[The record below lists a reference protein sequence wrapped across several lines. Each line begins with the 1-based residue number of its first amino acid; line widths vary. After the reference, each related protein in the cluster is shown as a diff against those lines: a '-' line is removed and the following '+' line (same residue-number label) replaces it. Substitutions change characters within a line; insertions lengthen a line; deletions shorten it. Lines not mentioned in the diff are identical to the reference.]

1 MRKTTNNLKTMM
13 SMQISINEQSEI
25 FNALKEINLFST
37 ISRKTQLHIRS
48 ILTAALSKGYR
59 GKTVDF
65 AQYSHCHRTSL
76 AYFLSK
82 GDWDSDHVESVIHET
97 VVERIYHEAEITG
110 KPVYCI
116 IDDTISSKTKPS
128 SQAKNPMEGAAFHMS
143 HLKRKQD
150 YGHQAIA
157 VMLSCNHITLNYAI
171 QMYQPSVSKIDM
183 VCQIAQQLPEP
194 PTIGYLLCDSWY
206 TCNKVMDSFVQ
217 KGFYTI
223 GALKTNRIL
232 YPCGVRE
239 KLSSFASRLDISDAG
254 LYLVTVQSRQYYTY
268 RYEGHLNGLEDAV
281 VILSFPK
288 DAFGNLKVLRAFL
301 STDTSLSTEEILNTY
316 VERWPIEVF
325 FRDTK
330 GKLALNGYQIRSLN
344 GIRRYWL
351 LMSLA
356 HLLCCIGSGDTMPF
370 CNGYSRWNAI
380 LHNEQVRFIYQ
391 CGSDRADINQLLIPV
406 A

>member
-1 MRKTTNNLKTMM
+1 M
-13 SMQISINEQSEI
+13 SMQISINETNEI
-25 FNALKEINLFST
+25 FNALNEINLLSKF
-37 ISRKTQLHIRS
+37 SRKVQLHIRS
-48 ILTAALSKGYR
+48 ILTAALTKGFR

-65 AQYSHCHRTSL
+65 AQYSNCHRTSL
-76 AYFLSK
+76 AHFLNAGK
-82 GDWDSDHVESVIHET
+82 WDDGKMETVIHET
-97 VVERIYHEAEITG
+97 VINKVYLEAKRSG

-128 SQAKNPMEGAAFHMS
+128 SQAKNPMEGASFHMS

-150 YGHQAIA
+150 YGHQAVA

-171 QMYQPSVSKIDM
+171 LMYDKSASKIEL
-183 VCQIAQQLPEP
+183 VRQIAQQLPEP
-194 PTIGYLLCDSWY
+194 PGIGYLLCDSWY

-223 GALKTNRIL
+223 GALKTNRTL
-232 YPCGVRE
+232 YPCGIRE
-239 KLSSFASRLDISDAG
+239 KLSSFASRLQVTDAG
-254 LYLVTVQSRQYYTY
+254 VHLVTVQSRQYYTY
-268 RYEGHLNGLEDAV
+268 RYEGNLNGLDGAV

-288 DAFGNLKVLRAFL
+288 DAFGKPNALRAFL
-301 STDTSLSTEEILNTY
+301 STNAALTTEEILHTY

-330 GKLALNGYQIRSLN
+330 GRLALNGYQIRSAK

-356 HLLCCIGSGDTMPF
+356 HLLCCIGTKDTLPF
-370 CNGYSRWNAI
+370 CKGYSKWNAI
-380 LHNEQVRFIYQ
+380 LYNEHIKFIYH
-391 CGSDRADINQLLIPV
+391 CGLNHVNLNLLLV
-406 A
+406 DVV